1 MVGGLGVREFGV
13 PGGMPVLFVHGYAS
27 SGWAA
32 GWTLC
37 GEVLR
42 REGVRVIAVDRPG
55 YGGTPPGAPWLE
67 LVAALVEPVGPVVV
81 AGVSMGA
88 SAALG
93 LAVARP
99 DLVAGVAVLS
109 GMAPAPA
116 GKWAPASRED
126 AFYWRLA
133 RSAPWLLRR
142 LCAVS
147 AGAMSKGARGDA
159 AKLMARVERALPAAD
174 LEVFRERMGTGRAA
188 FLADVAESSRQG
200 GAAMADDLVRHL
212 RPWAADPAAV
222 KVPVRLLHGVEDPKV
237 PVKLARSLADRLPDV
252 RAAYLPGGH
261 FAPFADQEALVGTL
275 LDLGRAKS

>member
-1 MVGGLGVREFGV
+1 MDGGLGVREFGV
-13 PGGMPVLFVHGYAS
+13 PGGAPVLFVHGYAS
-27 SGWAA
+27 SRWAA

-37 GEVLR
+37 GDVLR

-55 YGGTPPGAPWLE
+55 YGGTPPGTPWLE
-67 LVAALVEPVGPVVV
+67 RVAALVEAVGPVVV

-116 GKWAPASRED
+116 GKWAPASRVD

-133 RSAPWLLRR
+133 GAAPWLLRR

-147 AGAMSKGARGDA
+147 AGAMAKGARGDA

-212 RPWAADPAAV
+212 RPWTADPAAV
-222 KVPVRLLHGVEDPKV
+222 KVPVRLVHGVADPKV
-237 PVKLARSLADRLPDV
+237 PVELARGLAGRLQDV
-252 RAAYLPGGH
+252 RATYLPGGH
-261 FAPFADQEALVGTL
+261 FAPFADQEALVRTL
-275 LDLGRAKS
+275 LDLGRGKS